1 MNTIKNICFLS
12 ALLVISSNSYSSEE
26 KMTGSKVFEHG
37 TKIHQDHCYK
47 CHTDKIYTRDTS
59 FVKSIN
65 ALGQQVKR
73 CKDGN
78 NIPWFDEDTDAVVH
92 FLNQKYYKF

>member
-1 MNTIKNICFLS
+1 MKHACILA
-12 ALLVISSNSYSSEE
+12 ALLVMSPTSYADGE
-26 KMTGSKVFEHG
+26 KLADSKIFKHG
-37 TKIHQDHCYK
+37 AKTHKNHCYK
-47 CHTDKIYTRDTS
+47 CHTDKIYTRDNS

-78 NIPWFDEDTDAVVH
+78 DVPWFNEDTNAVVH